1 MSGEKTEQPTPK
13 KLRDARKKGQ
23 VAKSREVV
31 SSALIL
37 SLVGMLMVFSGY
49 YMAHLGN
56 LMLLPAAF
64 INLPFLQALDLVLEN
79 LLQEL
84 AYITLPFLLVATVV
98 VISAHLIQ
106 HGLLFSLESVKPDL
120 KKLNP
125 IEGAKKIFSIKSL
138 MEFFKSTLK
147 VVLLSLLV
155 WTTLRGNLTSL
166 ILLPGCSINCIA
178 PVVGLM
184 LEQMMLLC
192 TLGFVMISL
201 ADYAFERRQHLKQLR
216 MSKDEVRRE
225 HKEMEGSPEIKS
237 KRRAFHKELQ
247 ASNMRADVKRS
258 SVIVANPNHIAVGIR
273 YVRGETPL
281 PIVTLKYTDTAAL
294 RIRRMAE
301 EEGVP
306 VLQRIPL
313 ARALYRDGQVD
324 QYIPAELIQT
334 TAEVLRWLESQ
345 AKDQPAP

>member
-13 KLRDARKKGQ
+13 KLSDARKKGQ

-37 SLVGMLMVFSGY
+37 SLIGMLMVFSDY
-49 YMAHLGN
+49 YLAHLGN

-64 INLPFLQALDLVLEN
+64 IKLPFLQALDLVLEN
-79 LLQEL
+79 LLLEL
-84 AYITLPFLLVATVV
+84 AYITLPFLLVAAVV
-98 VISAHLIQ
+98 VVGAHLFQ
-106 HGLLFSLESVKPDL
+106 YGLLFSLESVKPDL
-120 KKLNP
+120 KKINP
-125 IEGAKKIFSIKSL
+125 LEGAKKIFSIKNL
-138 MEFFKSTLK
+138 MELLKSTLK

-155 WTTLRGNLTSL
+155 WITLRGNLSAL
-166 ILLPGCSINCIA
+166 IMLPGCSIRCIA

-184 LEQMMLLC
+184 LEQMLLLC
-192 TLGFVMISL
+192 ALGFAMISL
-201 ADYAFERRQHLKQLR
+201 ADYAFERHQHLKQLR

-225 HKEMEGSPEIKS
+225 RKEMEGSPEIKS
-237 KRRAFHKELQ
+237 KRRTLRKELQ
-247 ASNMRADVKRS
+247 ASNMNADVKRS

-281 PIVTLKYTDTAAL
+281 PIVTLKYTDAMAL
-294 RIRRMAE
+294 RVRQMAE
-301 EEGVP
+301 EEGIP

-313 ARALYRDGQVD
+313 ARALYRDGHVD
-324 QYIPAELIQT
+324 QYIPADLIQT

-345 AKDQPAP
+345 ARDQPD

>member
-13 KLRDARKKGQ
+13 KLLDARKKGQ

-37 SLVGMLMVFSGY
+37 SLIGMLMVFSDY
-49 YMAHLGN
+49 YLAHLGN

-64 INLPFLQALDLVLEN
+64 IKLPFLQALDLVLEN
-79 LLQEL
+79 LLLEL
-84 AYITLPFLLVATVV
+84 AYITLPFLLVAAVV
-98 VISAHLIQ
+98 VVGAHLFQ
-106 HGLLFSLESVKPDL
+106 YGLLFSLESVKPDL
-120 KKLNP
+120 KKINP
-125 IEGAKKIFSIKSL
+125 LEGAKKIFSFKNL
-138 MEFFKSTLK
+138 MELLKSTLK

-155 WTTLRGNLTSL
+155 WITLRGNLSAL
-166 ILLPGCSINCIA
+166 IMLPGCSIRCIA

-184 LEQMMLLC
+184 LEQMLLLC
-192 TLGFVMISL
+192 ALGFAMISL
-201 ADYAFERRQHLKQLR
+201 ADYAFERHQHLKQLR

-225 HKEMEGSPEIKS
+225 RKEMEGSPEIKS
-237 KRRAFHKELQ
+237 KRRTLRKELQ
-247 ASNMRADVKRS
+247 ASNMNADVKRS

-281 PIVTLKYTDTAAL
+281 PIVTLKYTDAMAL
-294 RIRRMAE
+294 RVRQMAE
-301 EEGVP
+301 EEGIP

-313 ARALYRDGQVD
+313 ARALYRDGHVD
-324 QYIPAELIQT
+324 QYIPADLIQT

-345 AKDQPAP
+345 ARDQPD

>member
-37 SLVGMLMVFSGY
+37 SLIGMLMVFSDY
-49 YMAHLGN
+49 YLAHLGN

-64 INLPFLQALDLVLEN
+64 IKLPFLQALDLVLEN
-79 LLQEL
+79 LLLEL
-84 AYITLPFLLVATVV
+84 AYITLPFLLVAAVV
-98 VISAHLIQ
+98 VVGAHLFQ
-106 HGLLFSLESVKPDL
+106 YGLLFSLESVKPDL
-120 KKLNP
+120 KKINP
-125 IEGAKKIFSIKSL
+125 LEGAKKIFSIKNL
-138 MEFFKSTLK
+138 MELLKSTLK

-155 WTTLRGNLTSL
+155 WITLRGNLSAL
-166 ILLPGCSINCIA
+166 IMLPGCSIRCIA

-184 LEQMMLLC
+184 LEQMLLLC
-192 TLGFVMISL
+192 ALGFAMISL
-201 ADYAFERRQHLKQLR
+201 ADYAFERHQHLKQLR

-225 HKEMEGSPEIKS
+225 RKEMEGSPEIKS
-237 KRRAFHKELQ
+237 KRRALRKELQ
-247 ASNMRADVKRS
+247 TGNIRADVKRS

-281 PIVTLKYTDTAAL
+281 PIVTLKYTDAVAL
-294 RIRRMAE
+294 RVRQMAE
-301 EEGVP
+301 EEGIP

-313 ARALYRDGQVD
+313 ARALYRDGHVD
-324 QYIPAELIQT
+324 QYIPADLIQT

-345 AKDQPAP
+345 ARDQPD

>member
-13 KLRDARKKGQ
+13 KLLDARKKGQ

-37 SLVGMLMVFSGY
+37 SLIGMLMVFSDY
-49 YMAHLGN
+49 YLAHLGN

-64 INLPFLQALDLVLEN
+64 IKLPFLQALDLVLEN
-79 LLQEL
+79 LLLEL
-84 AYITLPFLLVATVV
+84 AYITLPFLLVAAVV
-98 VISAHLIQ
+98 VIGAHLFQ
-106 HGLLFSLESVKPDL
+106 YGLLFSLESVKPDL
-120 KKLNP
+120 KKINP
-125 IEGAKKIFSIKSL
+125 LEGAKKIFSIKNL
-138 MEFFKSTLK
+138 MELLKSTLK

-155 WTTLRGNLTSL
+155 WITLRGNLSSL
-166 ILLPGCSINCIA
+166 IMLPGCSIRCIA

-184 LEQMMLLC
+184 LEQMLLLC
-192 TLGFVMISL
+192 ALGFTIISL
-201 ADYAFERRQHLKQLR
+201 ADYAFERHQHLKQLR

-225 HKEMEGSPEIKS
+225 RKEMEGSPEIKS
-237 KRRAFHKELQ
+237 KRRALRKELQ
-247 ASNMRADVKRS
+247 TGNIRADVKRS

-281 PIVTLKYTDTAAL
+281 PIVTLKYTDAVAL
-294 RIRRMAE
+294 RVRQMAE
-301 EEGVP
+301 EEGIP

-313 ARALYRDGQVD
+313 ARALYRDGHVD
-324 QYIPAELIQT
+324 QYIPADLIQT

-345 AKDQPAP
+345 ARDQPD